1 MAATDH
7 SAPDREAWSIRV
19 RGTVQGVGFRP
30 FVYRAATGLGLDGT
44 VGNVAG
50 DVVIEVAGPVSAVAA
65 LARAVREQAPPHA
78 VVAEVTMAPMAGV
91 SAMALAGSGFTVV
104 ESAADPADPAAR
116 GGFAGL
122 PVDLA
127 TCDDCLRELFD
138 PADRRYRYPFI
149 NCTNCGPRATIVDE
163 LPYDR
168 VRTAM
173 AGFPLCAR
181 CATEYRDPDDRRFHA
196 EPLAC
201 PDCGPRLSW
210 RSAEAI
216 GTGTGTGQ
224 DALAAAVAEIAAG
237 RIVALKGIGGYQLL
251 CDATQASTV
260 DTLRKRK
267 RRPSKPF
274 AVMTV
279 DLTAAARLGRLAVTD
294 RHLLSSP
301 AHPIVLVPARPDAGL
316 ARAVHPGTD
325 QVGLFLPYTPLHHL
339 LLRTLARPL
348 VVTSGNRSEEP
359 IAIDDAD
366 ALTRLAT
373 VADGFLQH
381 DRPIRARYD
390 DSVVRTIDG
399 RRATVRRARGYAPD
413 PLPLPVPAGRPVL
426 AVGAQLKHTFT
437 LARGNQAL
445 VGPHGGSLDDADALA
460 AFHATLTQLC
470 RLHRFAPALVAHD
483 LHPGYLSTRYAV
495 DTAPESRRV
504 AVQHHHAHV
513 VSCAAENGVEGPFI
527 GVAYDGL
534 GLGDDGTLW
543 GGEVLLAS
551 YTRYRRLGRFS
562 TAPLPGG
569 EAAVRRPARMALGY
583 LFGGEFPLPST
594 PPTGFLDRLHP
605 GERETIRQMVA
616 RGVNSPRAS
625 SAGRLFDA
633 VSSLLGICDDA
644 SYEGEAAVMLEAT
657 AATVT
662 STPAALPWRLT
673 EVDRVWVY
681 DCGATLAA
689 VLEGTAAGEPAAAL
703 AAAFHRTIVAV
714 TVALCERAAEQS
726 GVAVVCLS
734 GGCLQNRILAT
745 DLLAALAA
753 AGLVGYVNRDVPAN
767 DGGISYGQAVVAA
780 ARNGEGADPRV
791 PRYSG

>member
-7 SAPDREAWSIRV
+7 SVPDREAWSIRV

-50 DVVIEVAGPVSAVAA
+50 DVVIEVAGPGTAVAA

-78 VVAEVTMAPMAGV
+78 VVAEVILEPATVTPDSAPP
-91 SAMALAGSGFTVV
+91 GSGFTVV
-104 ESAADPADPAAR
+104 DSATGRADHS
-116 GGFAGL
+116 GFAGL

-149 NCTNCGPRATIVDE
+149 NCTNCGPRATIIDE

-168 VRTAM
+168 ARTAM
-173 AGFPLCAR
+173 AGFPLCPR
-181 CATEYRDPDDRRFHA
+181 CATEYGDPANRRFHA

-210 RSAEAI
+210 HSPGAAA
-216 GTGTGTGQ
+216 TGP
-224 DALAAAVAEIAAG
+224 DALAAAAAAIAAG
-237 RIVALKGIGGYQLL
+237 RIVALKGIGGYQLV

-260 DTLRKRK
+260 DALRRRK

-274 AVMTV
+274 AVMTA
-279 DLTAAARLGRLAVTD
+279 DLTAAERLGRLSSTD
-294 RHLLSSP
+294 RHLLGSP
-301 AHPIVLVPARPDAGL
+301 ARPIVLMTGRPDAGL
-316 ARAVHPGTD
+316 ARTVHPGTD
-325 QVGLFLPYTPLHHL
+325 QVGLFLPNTPLHHL
-339 LLRTLARPL
+339 LLRALARPL
-348 VVTSGNRSEEP
+348 VVTSGNTSEEP
-359 IAIDDAD
+359 IAIDDTD
-366 ALTRLAT
+366 ALTRLSA
-373 VADGFLQH
+373 VADGFLHH

-390 DSVVRTIDG
+390 DSVVRTMDG

-413 PLPLPVPAGRPVL
+413 PLPLPVPTDVPVL

-437 LARGNQAL
+437 LARGDRAL

-460 AFHATLTQLC
+460 AFHATLGQLC
-470 RLHRFAPALVAHD
+470 RLHRFTPARVAHD
-483 LHPGYLSTRYAV
+483 LHPGYLSTRYAM
-495 DTAPESRRV
+495 DTMPASHRV

-513 VSCAAENGVEGPFI
+513 VSCAAENGVVGPFI

-569 EAAVRRPARMALGY
+569 EAAIRRPARMALGY
-583 LFGGEFPLPST
+583 LFGAEFPLPFP
-594 PPTGFLDRLHP
+594 PPTGLLDRLHP
-605 GERETIRQMVA
+605 GERETIRRMVA

-633 VSSLLGICDDA
+633 VSSLLGICDNA
-644 SYEGEAAVMLEAT
+644 SYEGEAAVMMEA
-657 AATVT
+657 AAASVT
-662 STPAALPWRLT
+662 SPPAALPWRLT
-673 EVDRVWVY
+673 DVDGLWVY
-681 DCGATLAA
+681 DCGRTLAA
-689 VLEGTAAGEPAAAL
+689 VLAGAEAGEPAAAL

-714 TVALCERAAEQS
+714 TVALCERAAERT
-726 GVAVVCLS
+726 GVAAVCLS

-753 AGLVGYVNRDVPAN
+753 AGLVGYLNREVPAN
-767 DGGISYGQAVVAA
+767 DGGISYGQAVIAA
-780 ARNGEGADPRV
+780 AQTRAAQAGEGGDPRV
-791 PRYSG
+791 PGHSG